1 MKRSPHTKHIVQ
13 ADRVI
18 SMPRHLLQSLWA
30 ACLILILTPTLAP
43 VQAQVREPLKMEG
56 RQTLFQRVITRT
68 GATLRTAPQPTAQAI
83 GRALDP
89 FTLFY
94 VYERSNRWL
103 NVGPNAR
110 SGPTGW
116 IEADK
121 SIDWKQ
127 SIVVAFNNP
136 ASFQRERTLLFK
148 NREAMDQL
156 IHGNTDVV
164 PQVQALRTAAAE
176 GSSRPDFPVV
186 SIEPKNHIDIDQS
199 FYLLPI
205 LNAERQLLHGNVRGR
220 YLEIASITKQETPA
234 LQSDPFQNFKAGIV
248 FVIDTTISMDPYID
262 RTRKAMERIRT
273 VIERSDVKDRV
284 RFGLVGFRQ
293 DMSIS
298 PRIEYHTKTFL
309 KLSQTSSAQQFSQA
323 IQNMKQASVPTP
335 GFDEDSIGG
344 IVEGVEGSDW
354 SGFGAR
360 FIILITD
367 AGPRPV
373 TMGHVRSPMLPEQVN
388 SYLKES
394 RGIIP
399 FAIHLKTPA
408 GRNDHAYAER
418 SYRAISATASG
429 SNYSA
434 IDNGDL
440 DGFQNRIDAL
450 AEQIIDLTNQSMRG
464 VVAAPRPDD
473 NSDSARLQREWRA
486 LQLVHLGRAQG
497 ERAPDVFRAWM
508 IDRSLDDP
516 AVEALDV
523 RVVLTRNQLATLRD
537 VARSIVDK
545 AEGGLQEMDS
555 RSFFTQLR
563 EAVAIMARD
572 PTRLAR
578 ADFETLG
585 DALGE
590 YLRDL
595 PYDSPI
601 TSITEQDW
609 MRRTGPQQ
617 RALIETLKS
626 KIEFYERIY
635 NTPQK
640 WISLH
645 DGLPDGERVTTLPLR
660 QMP

>member
-1 MKRSPHTKHIVQ
+1 MTQHPFLSTFIACVL
-13 ADRVI
+13 
-18 SMPRHLLQSLWA
+18 MA
-30 ACLILILTPTLAP
+30 AAP
-43 VQAQVREPLKMEG
+43 PAAFPQVPGREPLKMEG
-56 RQTLFQRVITRT
+56 RQTIYQRVITRT
-68 GATLRTAPQPTAQAI
+68 GGTLRQAPQVAAPAI
-83 GRALDP
+83 GREFDP
-89 FTLFY
+89 FSLYY
-94 VYERSNRWL
+94 VYERRNDWL
-103 NVGPNAR
+103 SVGPTAR

-116 IEADK
+116 IEVSK
-121 SIDWKQ
+121 TIDWKQ
-127 SIVVAFNNP
+127 TIVVAFNNP
-136 ASFQRERTLLFK
+136 AAFQRDRTLLFK
-148 NREAMDQL
+148 TRDGLDRL
-156 IHGNTDVV
+156 IHGDGDVA
-164 PQVQALRTAAAE
+164 PIVQSLRAAAVE
-176 GSSRPDFPVV
+176 ERMRPDSPIV
-186 SIEPKNHIDIDQS
+186 SIEPKNHVDIDQS

-220 YLEIASITKQETPA
+220 YLEVASIAKQEKPA
-234 LQSDPFQNFKAGIV
+234 PQADPFQTFKAGVV
-248 FVIDTTISMDPYID
+248 FVIDTTMSMEPYID
-262 RTRKAMERIRT
+262 RTRKAMERIRSI
-273 VIERSDVKDRV
+273 IERSDVKDRV

-293 DMSIS
+293 EMAIA

-309 KLSQTSSAQQFSQA
+309 KLGSESTAQQFSQV
-323 IQNMKQASVPTP
+323 IQSMKQANVPTP

-344 IVEGVEGSDW
+344 IVEGVESADW

-360 FIILITD
+360 FLVLITD
-367 AGPRPV
+367 AGPRAV
-373 TMGHVRSPMLPEQVN
+373 TTGHVRSPMLPEQVN

-394 RGIIP
+394 HHIIP
-399 FAIHLKTPA
+399 FIVHLRTPE

-418 SYRAISATASG
+418 AYRAISATASG
-429 SNYSA
+429 ANYSP
-434 IDNGDL
+434 IENGDL
-440 DGFQNRIDAL
+440 ARFQSQIDAF
-450 AEQIIDLTNQSMRG
+450 AEQIVSLTQQSMRG
-464 VVAAPRPDD
+464 VVAAPRVDD
-473 NSDSARLQREWRA
+473 DSDAARIQREWRA
-486 LQLVHLGRAQG
+486 LQLTHLGRAQG
-497 ERAPDVFRAWM
+497 EHAPDVFRAWM

-537 VARSIVDK
+537 VARSIVEK
-545 AEGGLQEMDS
+545 AEGGLQQLDP

-563 EAVAIMARD
+563 EAVALMARD
-572 PTRLAR
+572 PSRLAR

-590 YLRDL
+590 YLQDL

-617 RALIETLKS
+617 RALLETLKS

-645 DGLPDGERVTTLPLR
+645 EGSPDGERVTTLPLR